1 MKARVDHRR
10 FGAIEVPEGD
20 VLRFGGIPGF
30 PDADRFALLRGDR
43 PSAFLW
49 LVSLDDP
56 ELAFAVTDPRTIFPG
71 YCPKVDAQ
79 ARARVEAEEHDEL
92 EILAVATVRDGEATL
107 NLAAPVVVNPR
118 SRRGAQ
124 VVLEDEA
131 VSARTP
137 LPAAPREETPAA
149 RPDAQIE
156 SKPQT

>member
-1 MKARVDHRR
+1 MAEYGLLLLFIALAV
-10 FGAIEVPEGD
+10 FVSVVILGT
-20 VLRFGGIPGF
+20 GISTFFTAAG
-30 PDADRFALLRGDR
+30 
-43 PSAFLW
+43 SAFLW